1 MPRRR
6 RRPDPPEPYEGD
18 DVKVVTIGTVLW
30 AVAFVALVPFYGQ
43 LARDGRGWWAWTCL
57 AGFGLGLFGIEYC
70 RRGGPRSRATASARP
85 RSAGRRCAS
94 RSPRPG

>member
-70 RRGGPRSRATASARP
+70 RRRRAAIESDRERQAEE
-85 RSAGRRCAS
+85 RRAPL
-94 RSPRPG
+94 REPLT